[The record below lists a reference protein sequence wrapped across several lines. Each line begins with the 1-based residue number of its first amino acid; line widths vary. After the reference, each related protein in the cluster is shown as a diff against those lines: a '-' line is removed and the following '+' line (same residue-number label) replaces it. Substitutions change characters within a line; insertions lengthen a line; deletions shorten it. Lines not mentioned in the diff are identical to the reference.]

1 MPWMMS
7 YINRNNRCEDRM
19 GISVNNRCEDG
30 MEDEKMFEIKNIT
43 MIYDM
48 EKTEKIY
55 ALGGFD
61 LKLPDKGLIGIIGP
75 SGSGKST
82 LMYCLSTLKKPT
94 DGQIVYNEKQITNL
108 KDDERENLR
117 RNEFGFVFQRHFL
130 VPYMS
135 ALDNVMVAAVDSDKQ
150 TEQYARRLL
159 NGFGLGETEMKKRPA
174 KLSGGQR
181 QRTAMA
187 RAMINNPKVLFADEP
202 TAALDHENAFA
213 VMEILKEY
221 AKENLVLV
229 ITHDRSILKDADSV
243 IEMWDGKISA
253 IKDGDA
259 L

>member
-1 MPWMMS
+1 
-7 YINRNNRCEDRM
+7 
-19 GISVNNRCEDG
+19 
-30 MEDEKMFEIKNIT
+30 MFEIKNIT

-48 EKTEKIY
+48 EKTEKVY

-61 LKLPDKGLIGIIGP
+61 LSLPDKGLIGIIGP

-94 DGQIVYNEKQITNL
+94 DGKILYNGKEITRL
-108 KDDERENLR
+108 KDSEREILR

-135 ALDNVMVAAVDSDKQ
+135 ALDNVTVAATKHEKETIDK
-150 TEQYARRLL
+150 ARELL
-159 NGFGLGETEMKKRPA
+159 KGFGLGERENSKRPS

-181 QRTAMA
+181 QRTAIA
-187 RAMINNPKVLFADEP
+187 RAMINEPKVLFADEP

-221 AKENLVLV
+221 AKKNLVLV

-243 IEMWDGKISA
+243 IEMWDGDIST
-253 IKDGDA
+253 IKGGGSV
-259 L
+259 

>member
-1 MPWMMS
+1 
-7 YINRNNRCEDRM
+7 
-19 GISVNNRCEDG
+19 
-30 MEDEKMFEIKNIT
+30 MFEIKNIT

-48 EKTEKIY
+48 EKAEKIY

-61 LKLPDKGLIGIIGP
+61 LTLPDKGLIGIIGP

-94 DGQIVYNEKQITNL
+94 DGQIIYNGKALTTL
-108 KDDERENLR
+108 KDSEREILR
-117 RNEFGFVFQRHFL
+117 RNDFGFVFQRHFL

-135 ALDNVMVAAVDSDKQ
+135 CVDNVTVAAAKNNKDTLVRAK
-150 TEQYARRLL
+150 ELL
-159 NGFGLGETEMKKRPA
+159 TDFGMGEREFAKRPA

-181 QRTAMA
+181 QRTAIA

-213 VMEILKEY
+213 VMEILKDY

-229 ITHDRSILKDADSV
+229 ITHDRSILKDADSI
-243 IEMWDGKISA
+243 IEMWDGNISA
-253 IKDGDA
+253 IKGGDER
-259 L
+259 

>member
-1 MPWMMS
+1 
-7 YINRNNRCEDRM
+7 
-19 GISVNNRCEDG
+19 
-30 MEDEKMFEIKNIT
+30 MFEIKKIT

-61 LKLPDKGLIGIIGP
+61 LTLPDKGLVGIIGP

-82 LMYCLSTLKKPT
+82 LMYCLSTLKQPT
-94 DGQIVYNEKQITNL
+94 DGSILYNGKELTSL
-108 KDDERENLR
+108 KNSERENLR

-135 ALDNVMVAAVDSDKQ
+135 ALDNVTVAANKNDKETIEHAKQ
-150 TEQYARRLL
+150 LL
-159 NGFGLGETEMKKRPA
+159 SGFGLSEREWNKRPA

-181 QRTAMA
+181 QRTAIA
-187 RAMINNPKVLFADEP
+187 RAMINQPKVLFADEP

-221 AKENLVLV
+221 AKNNLVLV
-229 ITHDRSILKDADSV
+229 ITHDRSILKDANQI
-243 IEMWDGKISA
+243 IEMWDGDISA
-253 IKDGDA
+253 IKGGDA
-259 L
+259 V

>member
-1 MPWMMS
+1 
-7 YINRNNRCEDRM
+7 
-19 GISVNNRCEDG
+19 
-30 MEDEKMFEIKNIT
+30 MFEIKNIT

-48 EKTEKIY
+48 EKTEKVY

-61 LKLPDKGLIGIIGP
+61 LSLPDKGLIGIIGP

-94 DGQIVYNEKQITNL
+94 DGKILYNGKEITRL
-108 KDDERENLR
+108 KDSEREILR

-135 ALDNVMVAAVDSDKQ
+135 ALDNVTVAATKHEKETIDK
-150 TEQYARRLL
+150 ARELL
-159 NGFGLGETEMKKRPA
+159 KGFGLGEREISKRPSQ
-174 KLSGGQR
+174 LSGGQR
-181 QRTAMA
+181 QRTAIA
-187 RAMINNPKVLFADEP
+187 RAMINEPKVLFADEP

-243 IEMWDGKISA
+243 IEMWDGDIST
-253 IKDGDA
+253 IKGGGA
-259 L
+259 V

>member
-1 MPWMMS
+1 
-7 YINRNNRCEDRM
+7 
-19 GISVNNRCEDG
+19 
-30 MEDEKMFEIKNIT
+30 MFEINNIT

-48 EKTEKIY
+48 EKTEKVY

-61 LKLPDKGLIGIIGP
+61 LSLPDKGLIGIIGP

-94 DGQIVYNEKQITNL
+94 DGKILYNGKEITRL
-108 KDDERENLR
+108 KDSEREILR

-135 ALDNVMVAAVDSDKQ
+135 ALDNVTVAATKHEKETIDKAK
-150 TEQYARRLL
+150 ELL
-159 NGFGLGETEMKKRPA
+159 KGFGLGEREISKRPS

-181 QRTAMA
+181 QRTAIA
-187 RAMINNPKVLFADEP
+187 RAMINEPKVLFADEP

-243 IEMWDGKISA
+243 IEMWDGDIST
-253 IKDGDA
+253 IKGGGSV
-259 L
+259 

>member
-1 MPWMMS
+1 
-7 YINRNNRCEDRM
+7 
-19 GISVNNRCEDG
+19 
-30 MEDEKMFEIKNIT
+30 MFEIKNIT

-48 EKTEKIY
+48 EKSEKVY

-61 LKLPDKGLIGIIGP
+61 LSLPDKGLVGIIGP

-94 DGQIVYNEKQITNL
+94 DGEIIYNGKEITEL
-108 KDDERENLR
+108 KNSDRETLR
-117 RNEFGFVFQRHFL
+117 RDEFGFVFQRHFL

-135 ALDNVMVAAVDSDKQ
+135 ALDNVTVAA
-150 TEQYARRLL
+150 TENSKKTVERAKELL
-159 NGFGLGETEMKKRPA
+159 AGFGLGEREISKRPA

-181 QRTAMA
+181 QRTAIA

-229 ITHDRSILKDADSV
+229 ITHDSSILKGADRV
-243 IEMWDGKISA
+243 IEMWDGNISR
-253 IKDGDA
+253 IRGGEEE
-259 L
+259 

>member
-1 MPWMMS
+1 
-7 YINRNNRCEDRM
+7 
-19 GISVNNRCEDG
+19 
-30 MEDEKMFEIKNIT
+30 MFDIKNIT

-48 EKTEKIY
+48 EKSEKVY

-61 LKLPDKGLIGIIGP
+61 LTLPDKGLVGIIGP

-94 DGQIVYNEKQITNL
+94 DGEIIYNNQKLTVL
-108 KDDERENLR
+108 SDGEREKIR
-117 RNEFGFVFQRHFL
+117 RYEFGFVFQRHFL

-135 ALDNVMVAAVDSDKQ
+135 ALDNVTVAAADNDKETIEKAKQ
-150 TEQYARRLL
+150 LL
-159 NGFGLGETEMKKRPA
+159 ADFGLGEKEIHKRPS

-181 QRTAMA
+181 QRAAIA

-243 IEMWDGKISA
+243 IEMWDGNISN
-253 IKDGDA
+253 IGSVSNVRGGE
-259 L
+259 

>member
-1 MPWMMS
+1 
-7 YINRNNRCEDRM
+7 
-19 GISVNNRCEDG
+19 
-30 MEDEKMFEIKNIT
+30 MFEIKNIT

-48 EKTEKIY
+48 EKTEKVY

-61 LKLPDKGLIGIIGP
+61 LSLPDKGLIGIIGP

-94 DGQIVYNEKQITNL
+94 DGKILYNGKEITRL
-108 KDDERENLR
+108 KDSEREILR

-135 ALDNVMVAAVDSDKQ
+135 ALDNVTVAATKHEKETIDKAS
-150 TEQYARRLL
+150 ELL
-159 NGFGLGETEMKKRPA
+159 KGFGLGEREISKRPS

-181 QRTAMA
+181 QRTAIA
-187 RAMINNPKVLFADEP
+187 RAMINEPKVLFADEP

-243 IEMWDGKISA
+243 IEMWDGDIST
-253 IKDGDA
+253 IKGGGSV
-259 L
+259 

>member
-1 MPWMMS
+1 
-7 YINRNNRCEDRM
+7 
-19 GISVNNRCEDG
+19 
-30 MEDEKMFEIKNIT
+30 MFEIKKIT

-48 EKTEKIY
+48 EKTEKVY

-61 LKLPDKGLIGIIGP
+61 LQLPDKGLVGIIGP

-94 DGQIVYNEKQITNL
+94 DGQILYNGKELTKL
-108 KDDERENLR
+108 RDSEREDLR

-135 ALDNVMVAAVDSDKQ
+135 ALDNVTVAAAKSDKQ
-150 TEQYARRLL
+150 VEEKARELL
-159 NGFGLGETEMKKRPA
+159 AGFGLGEKEINKRPS

-181 QRTAMA
+181 QRAAIA

-221 AKENLVLV
+221 AKNNLVLV
-229 ITHDRSILKDADSV
+229 ITHDRSILKDADRV
-243 IEMWDGKISA
+243 IEMWDGNISA
-253 IKDGDA
+253 VKEGGVE
-259 L
+259 

>member
-1 MPWMMS
+1 
-7 YINRNNRCEDRM
+7 
-19 GISVNNRCEDG
+19 
-30 MEDEKMFEIKNIT
+30 MFEIKNIT

-61 LKLPDKGLIGIIGP
+61 LTLPDQGFVGIIGP

-94 DGQIVYNEKQITNL
+94 DGQILYNGSELTNL
-108 KDDERENLR
+108 TDSEREKLR

-135 ALDNVMVAAVDSDKQ
+135 AIDNVTVAATEDSKNADEHAKK
-150 TEQYARRLL
+150 LL
-159 NGFGLGETEMKKRPA
+159 SGFGLGEKEFGKRPS

-181 QRTAMA
+181 QRTAIA
-187 RAMINNPKVLFADEP
+187 RAMINNPRVLFADEP

-229 ITHDRSILKDADSV
+229 ITHDHSILKGADRI
-243 IEMWDGKISA
+243 IEMWDGNISA
-253 IKDGDA
+253 VKDGDV